1 VRRSDPVAA
10 FTVDEL
16 RRDRG
21 ERSEPYHEF
30 LLRPSLSAGVYEL
43 PAGGTDTQRP
53 HGEDEVYVVLAGSA
67 RLSAGDSVV
76 PVEPGSIVFVRAG
89 VPHSFQDIAEDLAVL
104 VLFAPAES

>member
-1 VRRSDPVAA
+1 MRGSDPVAA

-21 ERSEPYHEF
+21 RRSELYHEF
-30 LLRPSLSAGVYEL
+30 LRRPSLSAGIYEL
-43 PAGGTDTQRP
+43 PAGGTDPQQP

-67 RLSAGDSVV
+67 RLSAGDSVI

-89 VPHSFQDIAEDLAVL
+89 VPHAFQDIGEELAVL